1 MYDIYFDLIIKLEE
15 KRFANS
21 DSERQSIRQDI
32 KRIADRLKKQ
42 LPEKENAWAVFDAA
56 CCYYVAGY
64 YVQAQALAINA
75 QIDNAHAI
83 QKWILYFLAK
93 NFKELNTEIL
103 NTNLSAEFEDAVIQE
118 GINSGNLSSY
128 DVVELAVTAKIAE
141 GLLYV
146 ISFIETGDDKS
157 YARAVEIFLSCQK
170 LLCKTGEWQVW
181 WWVECLRIIT
191 EEFVANSLW
200 QVLKPMRDNLAIS
213 DAVTKYIVAN
223 YGTSTIIEFWRT
235 QIESL
240 PWINDPERC
249 SFCISVPTSAGKT
262 KAAELAVLRFLLDYW
277 NEPDKKCVYIAPLR
291 ALCQEVENSFLQ
303 VFGQFQPSIV
313 STFYGGYEIDVFDE
327 YLLAKTRI
335 LIVTPEKLDGMLRQ
349 YPELKSQI
357 KLVIADE
364 GHLIGE
370 KDRLTYRFLLERL
383 VYLFRKKS
391 TSETRKPRIVFI
403 SGVLPN
409 MEDFAEL
416 ISGSRDNV
424 VKINWRPTDEPKF
437 FKWVWNGQGW
447 GSWKFDGQNW
457 QKSTSPIPE
466 QMQNCNIQDRFSDQ
480 IVKTAISQS
489 KSDNKVMVFS
499 ANKYAIKKP
508 DFMELLNCIAQHS
521 PYGGFEAIDPV
532 LKTKYPDET
541 LLLENG
547 ISVHHADIPPEIRQE
562 IERRVKTDGVRLLF
576 ASPTLAQG
584 VNMPFDIVLIYN
596 LHYDNYK
603 LPISHTMF
611 WNVVGRVG
619 RPIAQLKA
627 NPKIEA
633 PKVVFLLNQSS
644 MQNARMCDD
653 LMREREKYKVQSP
666 FLDFLNEIRK
676 NSPSLDIPK
685 LVSELAEIPKLK
697 DAIGE
702 GASAKWGKMTLE
714 ECLIALDKHLIA
726 LVDEVDVDITLEWM
740 QQSVKELVDLFVQA
754 SVIKDNDFDYISEVV
769 LARLKFI
776 AKHIPKEKR
785 RQDYLLGLPYD
796 DCEKIKQNVENLL
809 MWYQGSIGLFN
820 NNHGDGLAN
829 LVNIMK
835 FVTDLTICKKYGRR
849 KSNKNA
855 EKARHSGQLSFEL
868 KADDKVTIAQRKLF
882 ENWING
888 KSGDELSKQ
897 FKVFGKYQ
905 ELEKTLPWG
914 ISTIARFL
922 STVAKEKQI
931 TLPPDLEY
939 LPSMVKY
946 GANSKIACH
955 LIRLNLTRKYAI
967 PIADLYISKLS
978 WDENNESGEV
988 FYRDFSNAVNSL
1000 QVLTDEEIKS
1010 LGIDEVNRKRIQ
1022 KILDW
1027 HKVADHENEPEFP
1040 PLEIEIN
1047 E

>member
-1 MYDIYFDLIIKLEE
+1 MFDVYLNLLMHLKE
-15 KRFANS
+15 KQNAP
-21 DSERQSIRQDI
+21 DSTKQNINQDL
-32 KRIADRLKKQ
+32 KRIADKLKEQ
-42 LPEKENAWAVFDAA
+42 IDLNNEFVFDAA
-56 CCYYVAGY
+56 MCYYVSGY
-64 YVQAQALAINA
+64 YVLAQGLARNA
-75 QIDNAHAI
+75 EIRNAPI
-83 QKWILYFLAK
+83 VQKWIFKFLAK
-93 NFKELNTEIL
+93 DFKTLSEEISDIRKNLKYQDATIQSEINTDG
-103 NTNLSAEFEDAVIQE
+103 LSTSDAIRR
-118 GINSGNLSSY
+118 I
-128 DVVELAVTAKIAE
+128 VTAKIAQ
-141 GLLYV
+141 GLFDV
-146 ISFIETGDDKS
+146 ISFIETGDDIKILLAKQVFS
-157 YARAVEIFLSCQK
+157 SCQK
-170 LLCKTGEWQVW
+170 LLFITGEWKIW
-181 WWVECLRIIT
+181 WWIECLKLIT

-200 QVLKPMRDNLAIS
+200 QALKPMRDNLAIS

-240 PWINDPERC
+240 PWINDLERC

-383 VYLFRKKS
+383 IYLFRKKS
-391 TSETRKPRIVFI
+391 TSETRKPRIIFI

-457 QKSTSPIPE
+457 QKSTPPIPE
-466 QMQNCNIQDRFSDQ
+466 QMQNCNIQDRFSGQ

-499 ANKYAIKKP
+499 ANKSAIKKP
-508 DFMELLNCIAQHS
+508 DFMEFLNCIAQHS
-521 PYGGFEAIDPV
+521 PYGGFEVIDPI

-547 ISVHHADIPPEIRQE
+547 ISVHHADVPPEIRQE

-584 VNMPFDIVLIYN
+584 VNMPFDVVLIYN
-596 LHYDNYK
+596 MHYDNYK
-603 LPISHTMF
+603 LPISHMMF

-619 RPIAQLKA
+619 RPIAQIKA

-644 MQNARMCDD
+644 MQNARMCEE
-653 LMREREKYKVQSP
+653 LMRERGKYKVQSP

-685 LVSELAEIPKLK
+685 LVSDLAEIPKLK

-702 GASAKWGKMTLE
+702 GASAKWGKITLE
-714 ECLIALDKHLIA
+714 ECLIELDKHLIA
-726 LVDEVDVDITLEWM
+726 LVDEVDVDVTLEWM

-754 SVIKDNDFDYISEVV
+754 SVIKDNDFDYINEVV

-785 RQDYLLGLPYD
+785 RQDYLLGLPND

-809 MWYQGSIGLFN
+809 VWYQGSIGLFN
-820 NNHGDGLAN
+820 NNHENGMAN

-835 FVTDLTICKKYGRR
+835 FVTDLTICKKYGKR
-849 KSNKNA
+849 KSNKIA
-855 EKARHSGQLSFEL
+855 EKARYSGQLSFEL
-868 KADDKVTIAQRKLF
+868 KADDKITIAQRKLF

-914 ISTIARFL
+914 ISAIARYL
-922 STVAKEKQI
+922 SAVAKEKQI
-931 TLPPDLEY
+931 ALPPDLEY

-955 LIRLNLTRKYAI
+955 LIRLNISRKYAI
-967 PIADLYISKLS
+967 PIADSYISKLL

-988 FYRDFSNAVNSL
+988 FYRDFLNAINSL

-1010 LGIDEVNRKRIQ
+1010 LGIDEVNRTRIQ
-1022 KILDW
+1022 KILER
-1027 HKVADHENEPEFP
+1027 HKVAAGENEPEFP
-1040 PLEIEIN
+1040 PLEIEID